1 MACTSL
7 PIISVM
13 ERIEMR
19 REDTCNRLEI
29 ARDVLRLRLSQLLI
43 NETMIADGLKIPLH
57 LALGH
62 EAIAVAV
69 HLAMAPGDSLLLT
82 HRNIHYNL
90 TRADDFAS
98 GYHAY
103 HLCNKGLDGARLGS
117 MNLSN
122 PAKGLPYSS
131 SILANNLPV
140 AAGVALGATV
150 LGDGSVCFVT
160 TGDGALEEGAFYEAL
175 QFMKSR
181 AVSCVIIAEVN
192 EWSLASHISER
203 RCAIDLEAFC
213 RSLAIPY
220 RCTDGGDVFACLD
233 AVNDARHAAS
243 AGTTPVLLEVPVET
257 LGWYTVHDERA
268 PDGRTVNYHQGPA
281 RHLETAA
288 WPALDPVDKD
298 PVEKLKD
305 WFDPAALAAEA
316 TAIQAALRAELA

>member
-1 MACTSL
+1 MGRANA
-7 PIISVM
+7 
-13 ERIEMR
+13 
-19 REDTCNRLEI
+19 CNRLEI
-29 ARDVLRLRLSQLLI
+29 ARDVLRNRLAQLLI
-43 NETMIADGLKIPLH
+43 NERLIAGELQVPLH

-69 HLAMAPGDSLLLT
+69 HQAMAPGDSLLLT

-90 TRADDFAS
+90 TRADNLAS
-98 GYHAY
+98 EYHAY
-103 HLCNKGLDGARLGS
+103 RLRNEGLDGTRLGS

-140 AAGVALGATV
+140 AAGVAFGAGV
-150 LGDGSVCFVT
+150 LDDGTVCFVT

-181 AVSCVIIAEVN
+181 AAPCVIIAEVN
-192 EWSLASHISER
+192 EWSLATHVSER
-203 RCAIDLEAFC
+203 RCAIDLAAFC
-213 RSLAIPY
+213 GSLALPY
-220 RCTDGGDVFACLD
+220 RSAAGVDVFACLD
-233 AVNDARHAAS
+233 AVNEARSTALAA
-243 AGTTPVLLEVPVET
+243 ATPVLLEVPVET

-281 RHLETAA
+281 RQLETSA
-288 WPALDPVDKD
+288 WPALDPLDRD

-305 WFDPAALAAEA
+305 WVEPATLASEA
-316 TAIQAALRAELA
+316 IAIQAALREELA